1 MRAELARGEDLP
13 AVDELLEQGREYL
26 ASQGIDQWQN
36 FPPTPQDTREHFR
49 RGEL

>member
-13 AVDELLEQGREYL
+13 AVDKLLEQGREYL

-36 FPPTPQDTREHFR
+36 FPPTPPSPKNMWSR
-49 RGEL
+49 